1 MATGHALPGPRPGA
15 RRGEGS
21 RSRRPVAAARARRP
35 ELVQPG
41 RHRAAARV
49 PRSDC
54 LEEPFAPPVSALRRA
69 AHCSAC
75 ERRRAA
81 PMLRRGGTAQ
91 DGAPSGESR
100 RLSRGHWAA
109 APRGCRP
116 DAGRQRR
123 AAPDRAAARDDAER
137 RPDGSAAQGA
147 FKAGGGRGGGACA
160 AARRVA
166 ARVAVQRASDRMGRR
181 AHSPPPLVWT
191 ALARRPLPLCRRAAH
206 IAPEESR
213 APSRAPPR

>member
-1 MATGHALPGPRPGA
+1 MATGHALPGPGPGA

-54 LEEPFAPPVSALRRA
+54 LEAPFAPPVSALRRA

-75 ERRRAA
+75 ERRRAT
-81 PMLRRGGTAQ
+81 PVPCTRGAAQ

-100 RLSRGHWAA
+100 RLPRSCWALT
-109 APRGCRP
+109 PRGCRP
-116 DAGRQRR
+116 DAARQRR
-123 AAPDRAAARDDAER
+123 AASDRAAAGDDAER
-137 RPDGSAAQGA
+137 RPDGAAAQRA
-147 FKAGGGRGGGACA
+147 WCAGGGFGGGACA

-166 ARVAVQRASDRMGRR
+166 ARVPVQRTTDRMGCR
-181 AHSPPPLVWT
+181 ARSPPPLVWA
-191 ALARRPLPLCRRAAH
+191 ALAGRPLPLCRRAAH
-206 IAPEESR
+206 AS
-213 APSRAPPR
+213 